1 LAGVYWKARCAGHKE
16 ESYLNQKKDTHFGYE
31 TIAKK
36 DKSEKVGAVF
46 NSVATNY
53 DLMNNIMS
61 MGLHHLWKSI
71 LIETTPL
78 KNNAK
83 ILDIAAGTADISI
96 EFLNKNK
103 SFEIF
108 HTDINLAMLKEGKKK
123 LINQG
128 KISPSILCD
137 AEALPFPN
145 NYFDCVIIGFGLRN
159 MTNKEKALKEIY
171 RVLCPGGK
179 LAILEFSKIW
189 SPLRKIYDEF
199 SFKIVPKLG
208 KFFAKDEESYQYL
221 VESIRMHPDQKKMVE
236 LLKSGGFERTS
247 FMNLSAGIVA
257 IHKGYKL

>member
-1 LAGVYWKARCAGHKE
+1 MNH
-16 ESYLNQKKDTHFGYE
+16 KKDTHFGYE

-103 SFEIF
+103 IDNSQLIKINEIIRN
-108 HTDINLAMLKEGKKK
+108 HPVEIIGKK
-123 LINQG
+123 
-128 KISPSILCD
+128 
-137 AEALPFPN
+137 
-145 NYFDCVIIGFGLRN
+145 LRN
-159 MTNKEKALKEIY
+159 SMKSMK
-171 RVLCPGGK
+171 
-179 LAILEFSKIW
+179 
-189 SPLRKIYDEF
+189 
-199 SFKIVPKLG
+199 
-208 KFFAKDEESYQYL
+208 
-221 VESIRMHPDQKKMVE
+221 SI
-236 LLKSGGFERTS
+236 
-247 FMNLSAGIVA
+247 N
-257 IHKGYKL
+257 